1 MTNPASRLFVP
12 NVSIY
17 DLLHLRK
24 SFTRKWLGL
33 GPEVEE
39 VEKQVKS
46 ICGLKYALGTNSATS
61 GLHLA
66 LDGLKLKPRSKVI
79 VPSLTFA
86 STAYSVLYCGHEIV
100 FADIKEQNLQ
110 LDLDKLDE
118 LITKTD
124 ASCVIPVH
132 YGGHRV
138 DMKNLQKICKNH
150 NVKIIED
157 CAHTLP
163 YNKNI
168 EESYH
173 VGSYSDA
180 CVFSF
185 EEKKYFL

>member
-1 MTNPASRLFVP
+1 MLV
-12 NVSIY
+12 
-17 DLLHLRK
+17 
-24 SFTRKWLGL
+24 
-33 GPEVEE
+33 
-39 VEKQVKS
+39 
-46 ICGLKYALGTNSATS
+46 
-61 GLHLA
+61 
-66 LDGLKLKPRSKVI
+66 

-118 LITKTD
+118 LITKIDVVCDSGTLW
-124 ASCVIPVH
+124 
-132 YGGHRV
+132 GHRV

-150 NVKIIED
+150 NVKIID

-180 CVFSF
+180 CVF
-185 EEKKYFL
+185 FLKRKNTFYR